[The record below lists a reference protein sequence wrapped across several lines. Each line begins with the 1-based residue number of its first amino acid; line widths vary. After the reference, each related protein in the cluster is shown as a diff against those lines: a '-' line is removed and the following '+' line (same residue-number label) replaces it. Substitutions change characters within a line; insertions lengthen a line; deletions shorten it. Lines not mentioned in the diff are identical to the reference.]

1 MVHPRYIQANTPKM
15 TASTFLGES
24 KPLFATS
31 ISRLSRRQVSLP
43 MSFYASVRTTPRSV
57 SKQYECQRNSFLL
70 PVCRNV
76 FACSEKF
83 GCTSEN
89 NIKST
94 IDYEMMKQAEF
105 TATRSCGSRK
115 SPFPCAFYYL
125 DATTN
130 TMTIAAS
137 PTAYHA
143 IPTALSLIDESMF
156 ASAFREKGLTLTAIN
171 SPLPLSKSRS
181 ASSHAFSQRS
191 LYSMFV
197 AMCAVLGLSIASAIL
212 TPSLVRE
219 RTLGFKHA
227 LLCAGLTNKVYWLA
241 TATFD
246 FVSKTFPAL
255 LLSFILCHA
264 LREDKVDVSSVRYG
278 ETLVLASI
286 AFAFQATPIAYLSSL
301 LFSDGVCPLSPR
313 KPPPLPS
320 LCCLVFDRGYRVGW
334 SRVSRRR
341 CFSVW
346 NIVSILF
353 CASPQYGFARLFYNL
368 SRREHAISI

>member
-1 MVHPRYIQANTPKM
+1 
-15 TASTFLGES
+15 
-24 KPLFATS
+24 
-31 ISRLSRRQVSLP
+31 
-43 MSFYASVRTTPRSV
+43 
-57 SKQYECQRNSFLL
+57 
-70 PVCRNV
+70 
-76 FACSEKF
+76 
-83 GCTSEN
+83 
-89 NIKST
+89 
-94 IDYEMMKQAEF
+94 MMKQAEF

-171 SPLPLSKSRS
+171 SPLPLSKSES

-301 LFSDGVCPLSPR
+301 LFSDDVSSFATQAAASFSVAVLS
-313 KPPPLPS
+313 LIAAIV
-320 LCCLVFDRGYRVGW
+320 LDGLALAGED
-334 SRVSRRR
+334 VSP
-341 CFSVW
+341 VW

-368 SRREHAISI
+368 SIRQHCDNDVDSFS